1 MGRATGSVRIGE
13 PNLPEGKHMPSIRV
27 RRTALVTGLVAAL
40 ALTGC
45 APSGTQPGQDEALV
59 IYNAQHEQL
68 TKEWTA
74 AFTEETGIEVKLRHG
89 DDSELANQLAQ
100 EGDASPADV
109 FLTENSPA
117 MSLVEDAGL
126 FAPVDDATLQLVPHQ
141 FRPST
146 GAWTGIAARDT
157 VLVYNPDLIS
167 EDELPDSILELQ
179 DPKWQGKW
187 GAAPGGA
194 DFQAIVSAILASEGE
209 KATADW
215 LAGMQ
220 SNAEI
225 YRNNIVTMK
234 AVNAGEV
241 PMGIIY
247 HYYWYRDQAD
257 TEENSGN
264 TALHLFEPGDPGA
277 FVSISGGGVLA
288 SSDHAD
294 KAQKFLA
301 WLVGQ
306 KGQTILGEGYSY
318 EYPVAVGVPARS
330 PLPALDSLGAPDIDP
345 STLNGP
351 TVIDLMTEAGL
362 L

>member
-1 MGRATGSVRIGE
+1 MHASGLRSVA
-13 PNLPEGKHMPSIRV
+13 LLASLASIAAV
-27 RRTALVTGLVAAL
+27 TA
-40 ALTGC
+40 C
-45 APSGTQPGQDEALV
+45 APAGEGGAADADALI

-68 TKEWTA
+68 TEEWTA
-74 AFTEETGIEVKLRHG
+74 VFTEETGIEVVLRNG
-89 DDSELANQLAQ
+89 GDSELGSQLVQ

-117 MSLVEDAGL
+117 MSLVEQAGL
-126 FAPVDDATLQLVPHQ
+126 LAPVDDATLEVVPQQ
-141 FRPST
+141 FRPSS

-167 EDELPDSILELQ
+167 EDELPDSIMQLQ
-179 DPKWQGKW
+179 DPQWKGKW

-194 DFQAIVSAILASEGE
+194 DFQAIVSAILATEGE
-209 KATADW
+209 EAAAAW

-220 SNAEI
+220 ENAEK

-234 AVNAGEV
+234 AVNDGEV

-257 TEENSGN
+257 TKESSGN
-264 TALHLFEPGDPGA
+264 TALHRFAAGDPGA

-288 SSDHAD
+288 SSDHPEE
-294 KAQKFLA
+294 AQQFLS
-301 WLVGQ
+301 WLVGES
-306 KGQTILGEGYSY
+306 GQTILGEGYSY
-318 EYPVAVGVPARS
+318 EYPVASGIPPRS
-330 PLPALDSLGAPDIDP
+330 PLPPLESLGAPEIDP
-345 STLNGP
+345 SVLNGP